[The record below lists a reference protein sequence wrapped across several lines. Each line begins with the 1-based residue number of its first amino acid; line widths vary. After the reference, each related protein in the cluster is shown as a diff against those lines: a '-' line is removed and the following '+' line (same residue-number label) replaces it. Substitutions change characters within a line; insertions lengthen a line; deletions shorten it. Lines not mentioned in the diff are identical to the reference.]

1 MADAVTQAA
10 IIIPQLK
17 DQPDYLAGAE
27 IVRLVASDI
36 IGSNTLYGQVYSSK
50 HKSEFEVMHA
60 VSTSMKLFL
69 TVLILII
76 DIFLVL
82 ICIGYAAK
90 KGYAYQRSFLLTAA
104 FKVFFDVILKRL
116 LEGLIVD
123 FALPSLLND
132 DVDEVKNILKHS
144 GKRLLS
150 AGSSY
155 RFDLFSATDYLFV
168 STLVAKEFPHLIES
182 KLVLMHRDPLPERL

>member
-1 MADAVTQAA
+1 MKERERNFIGSRMADAVTQAA

-27 IVRLVASDI
+27 IVRLFASDI

-82 ICIGYAAK
+82 IW
-90 KGYAYQRSFLLTAA
+90 LLTGSPRIGKNLDRCPVEL
-104 FKVFFDVILKRL
+104 KV
-116 LEGLIVD
+116 
-123 FALPSLLND
+123 A
-132 DVDEVKNILKHS
+132 
-144 GKRLLS
+144 
-150 AGSSY
+150 Y
-155 RFDLFSATDYLFV
+155 
-168 STLVAKEFPHLIES
+168 
-182 KLVLMHRDPLPERL
+182 